1 MKVLV
6 TGGSGYIG
14 SHVAKMLFEQGHIP
28 VVIDLNAKLRP
39 WASPYWEAVPANIN
53 KKYSLEHTF
62 DNHHFDAVIHLAAS
76 SEVGASVWDP
86 LVYYQNNVGG
96 SASVL
101 EACVKYNVNKFVFS
115 STSSV
120 YGEVEPNRLPT
131 QEHYLKNPATS
142 YGSSKLAV
150 ENMLRDVDVAHGI
163 RSVSLRYFN
172 ASGASPDGAIGEY
185 RKKPTHLIPSLQSV
199 IDGDREEFVIN
210 GNDYATEDGT
220 AVRDYTHVWDIAQAH
235 INALEY
241 LDAGGKT
248 ECINIGAGKGKSVVH
263 MMSEFL
269 KQANVGSYRWA
280 FGPRRSGDI
289 PINYANIIKAK
300 ELLGWEPK
308 ISDAYNIVKDAINW
322 YRSDLYKELKNENR
336 V

>member
-6 TGGSGYIG
+6 TGGSGYVG
-14 SHVAKMLFEQGHIP
+14 SHVAKMLFEQGHTP

-39 WASPYWEAVPANIN
+39 WASPHWEAVPANIN
-53 KKYSLEHTF
+53 KKYSLERTF
-62 DNHHFDAVIHLAAS
+62 DNHQFDAVIHLAAS
-76 SEVGASVWDP
+76 SEVGSSVWNP
-86 LVYYQNNVGG
+86 LLYYQNNVGG
-96 SASVL
+96 SATVL
-101 EACVKYNVNKFVFS
+101 EACAKYGVNKFVFS

-120 YGEVEPNRLPT
+120 YGEVDPSRLPT
-131 QEHYLKNPATS
+131 QENYPKNPATS

-172 ASGASPDGAIGEY
+172 ASGASPDGVIGEY
-185 RKKPTHLIPSLQSV
+185 RPKPTHLIPSLQSV
-199 IDGDREEFVIN
+199 IDGDREEFIIN
-210 GNDYATEDGT
+210 GADYATEDGT

-248 ECINIGAGKGKSVVH
+248 ECVNIGAGEGKSVVH

-289 PINYANIIKAK
+289 PINYADITKAK

-322 YRSDLYKELKNENR
+322 YRSDLYKELKNEKR